1 LPISVSQF
9 VKVSA
14 KKFDQTGAFDA
25 ILDVDSR
32 LFIDP
37 HLLPASKAP
46 ELSTSYSKVKDRF
59 THILKLLE
67 KSRVENDPFWRAAFG
82 LFHFPELEGLC
93 IGYSADGTRG
103 SGMGPGLRKRILRTA
118 KLIVDEGVK
127 DTEIFEL
134 VGLFENDIGP
144 DRISDMVGRIVIEDL
159 QKYTERI
166 LKSLKV
172 KTSKIA
178 GSPYQSIRNPYNRKP
193 LILVPSDILRDLPIA
208 NDWSDIDY
216 VCQFN
221 EALRKRVNAFIGDTW
236 KKATRAARKS
246 DLRFVL
252 LSEPDVLRDLIKLYK
267 KKPATVYDYN
277 NDPSGE
283 FIWFRASRQAT
294 QQFPLKIKLPKTPT
308 ATDVETTV
316 KTICEKFR
324 DLIENNALSSLL
336 YNDSTGKPKKEEAAQ
351 KLFYGIAD
359 SYCEAN
365 NLDLSR
371 EANAGRGPVDFKVS
385 KGYKGRVVVEAKLT
399 SNPQL
404 LHGFEVQIE
413 EYQKAEKTKTA
424 IYLVIDVSKSRATRN
439 RITKLKALIRTSKAS
454 GKRMPEVI
462 FVDGLRKLS
471 ASKYIPT

>member
-1 LPISVSQF
+1 MPISVSQF

-14 KKFDQTGAFDA
+14 KRFDQTGAFDA

-37 HLLPASKAP
+37 HLLPASGAP
-46 ELSTSYSKVKDRF
+46 ELSRSYGKVQKRF
-59 THILKLLE
+59 RDILKLLE
-67 KSRVENDPFWRAAFG
+67 KSKAENDPFWGAAFK
-82 LFHFPELEGLC
+82 LFYFPELEGLC

-103 SGMGPGLRKRILRTA
+103 SGMGPRLRKRILRTA
-118 KLIVDEGVK
+118 KAIVDEGVK

-134 VGLFENDIGP
+134 VGLFEEDVGP

-159 QKYTERI
+159 QEYTERI

-172 KTSKIA
+172 KTSKVA
-178 GSPYQSIRNPYNRKP
+178 GSPYESIQNSYNGKP
-193 LILVPSDILRDLPIA
+193 LILVPSDVLRDLPIA
-208 NDWSDIDY
+208 NDWSEIDF

-221 EALRKRVNAFIGDTW
+221 EALRNRVNALIGKTW
-236 KKATRAARKS
+236 KQATRSVRKS
-246 DLRFVL
+246 DLRAVL
-252 LSEPDVLRDLIKLYK
+252 LSEPDVLRDLIESYK
-267 KKPATVYDYN
+267 KKPATTYDYN

-283 FIWFRASRQAT
+283 FIWFRASRQYT
-294 QQFPLKIKLPKTPT
+294 QQFPLQLKLPKTPS
-308 ATDVETTV
+308 AAVVETTV
-316 KTICEKFR
+316 KTICDKFK

-336 YNDSTGKPKKEEAAQ
+336 YDSTGKPKKEEAAQ

-359 SYCEAN
+359 AYCEAN
-365 NLDLSR
+365 DLDLSR

-404 LHGFEVQIE
+404 VHGFEVQIE
-413 EYQKAEKTKTA
+413 EYQKAEKTTTA
-424 IYLVIDVSKSRATRN
+424 IYLVIDVSESRATRN
-439 RITKLKALIRTSKAS
+439 RVTKLKALIRTSKAA

>member
-1 LPISVSQF
+1 MPISVSQF
-9 VKVSA
+9 VGVSA
-14 KKFDQTGAFDA
+14 KSFDQTGAFDA

-37 HLLPASKAP
+37 HLLPASSAP
-46 ELSTSYSKVKDRF
+46 ELAKSYGKVKKRF
-59 THILKLLE
+59 TDILKLLE
-67 KSRVENDPFWRAAFG
+67 KSKGETDPFWKAAFG
-82 LFHFPELEGLC
+82 RFYFPELEGLC

-118 KLIVDEGVK
+118 KQIVDAGIE

-134 VGLFENDIGP
+134 VGLFEEDVGP

-172 KTSKIA
+172 KTSKVA
-178 GSPYQSIRNPYNRKP
+178 GNPYESIQNPYNGKP
-193 LILVPSDILRDLPIA
+193 LILVPSDVLRDLPIA

-221 EALRKRVNAFIGDTW
+221 AALRNRVNALIGDTW
-236 KKATRAARKS
+236 KKATRSVRKS
-246 DLRFVL
+246 DLRAVL
-252 LSEPDVLRDLIKLYK
+252 LSEPDALRDLIEAYK
-267 KKPATVYDYN
+267 KKPAATYDYSS
-277 NDPSGE
+277 DRSGE
-283 FIWFRASRQAT
+283 FIWFRASRQYT
-294 QQFPLKIKLPKTPT
+294 KQFPLKIKLPKTPT
-308 ATDVETTV
+308 GADVQATV
-316 KTICEKFR
+316 KTICEKFQ

-336 YNDSTGKPKKEEAAQ
+336 YDSTGKPKKEEAAQ

-365 NLDLSR
+365 DLDLSR

-424 IYLVIDVSKSRATRN
+424 VYLVIDVSESRATKN
-439 RITKLKALIRTSKAS
+439 RVTKLKALLRTSKAS

-471 ASKYIPT
+471 ASKFIPT